1 MILSLFSGKG
11 KYRLQRS
18 VCLLNMFPPQF
29 KKNVI
34 SLMENC
40 EQKYDFSH
48 LHKTEKERKQEEK
61 VKVEYSFGL
70 TDHIPPLLLWK

>member
-1 MILSLFSGKG
+1 
-11 KYRLQRS
+11 
-18 VCLLNMFPPQF
+18 
-29 KKNVI
+29 
-34 SLMENC
+34 MENC